1 MQSIKTKI
9 QTITDKPVV
18 LMVLMGILS
27 LSLFLQHEFDLR
39 QALLFLTGIGLGAT
53 LMYALFGFSGA
64 WRFFIRD
71 RKSVGIRAQLTLI
84 GLCSLLFFPLI
95 AGVIPSI
102 SVSAAM
108 GQVGVSVIVG
118 AFIFGIGMQLGGGC
132 GSGTLFTVGQGQVD
146 MLITLAFFI
155 IGATLGSAHLG
166 WWLALPNIG
175 KVSIINEMGWQ
186 TALVLQ
192 LVILFIL
199 YRLVRH
205 MELKRQQKLADFSTH
220 TQRDSTIEQLIH
232 GPWSLWWGIIGLTI
246 LSLVTL
252 LLAGYPWSITFAFGL
267 WGSKIWAAL
276 GGDVS
281 SWAYWSGGYPAK
293 ALNQSVLADVTTIM
307 DFGIIGGA
315 MLAAALA
322 GKFAPKDKITAKR
335 FLTAVIGGLL
345 LGYGARLAFGCNI
358 GGLLGGI
365 ASGSLHGWLWLVAG
379 FSGGIVGVKAR
390 VWLKLDKPYGAA

>member
-1 MQSIKTKI
+1 MNKI
-9 QTITDKPVV
+9 SSVKITDKPVV
-18 LMVLMGILS
+18 LMVLTGILA

-53 LMYALFGFSGA
+53 LMHALFGFSGA

-71 RKSVGIRAQLTLI
+71 RKSVGIRAQLLLI
-84 GLCSLLFFPLI
+84 GLCSILFFPMI
-95 AGVIPSI
+95 AGVFPSI
-102 SVSAAM
+102 SVGAAM
-108 GQVGVSVIVG
+108 GQVGTSVIVG

-146 MLITLAFFI
+146 MLITLSFFI

-166 WWLALPNIG
+166 WWLSLPNIG
-175 KVSIINEMGWQ
+175 KVSVINEMGWGV
-186 TALVLQ
+186 ALALQ
-192 LVILFIL
+192 LFVLFIL
-199 YRLVRH
+199 YRLVRS
-205 MELKRQQKLADFSTH
+205 MELKRQQKIADFSSQTP
-220 TQRDSTIEQLIH
+220 RENNIERLIH
-232 GPWSLWWGIIGLTI
+232 GPWPLWWGIIGLSV

-267 WGSKIWAAL
+267 WGSKIWVAL

-293 ALNQSVLADVTTIM
+293 ALNQSVLADITTIM
-307 DFGIIGGA
+307 NIGIIAGA

-322 GKFAPKDKITAKR
+322 GKYAPKDKVTRKR
-335 FLTAVIGGLL
+335 FMTAVIGGLL

-379 FSGGIVGVKAR
+379 FSGGVVGVKIR
-390 VWLKLDKPYGAA
+390 VWLKLDKPYGATV